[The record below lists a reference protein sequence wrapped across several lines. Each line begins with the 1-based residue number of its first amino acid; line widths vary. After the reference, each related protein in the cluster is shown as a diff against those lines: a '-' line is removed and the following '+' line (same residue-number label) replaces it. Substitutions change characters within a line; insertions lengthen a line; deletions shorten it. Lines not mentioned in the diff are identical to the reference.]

1 MKISSSDIK
10 EMAANMAKLVEKSLI
25 MSMEVDMA
33 LSDILEI
40 EREVNNYHK
49 EIDDAVFK
57 YLALKNPHAKDLR
70 IAIAVMKMNSELERI
85 ADQSVSIK
93 RYSKKFTNEY
103 KLISALFKTVLSNY
117 QDSLTAFANSDVR
130 LASEVIKFDEN
141 INEINRDVIS
151 ESINQIQEGKIEV
164 DEALAIMR
172 VSKNLERIGDH
183 ITNIAE
189 DIIFLES
196 GDDIRHN
203 PNQ

>member
-93 RYSKKFTNEY
+93 RYSKKFTKEY

-151 ESINQIQEGKIEV
+151 ESINHIQEGKIEV

>member
-1 MKISSSDIK
+1 
-10 EMAANMAKLVEKSLI
+10 MAKLVEKSLI

-151 ESINQIQEGKIEV
+151 ESINHIQEGKIEV

>member
-1 MKISSSDIK
+1 
-10 EMAANMAKLVEKSLI
+10 MATNMAKVVEKSLQ
-25 MSMEVDMA
+25 MSIEKDMT

-40 EREVNNYHK
+40 EKEVNNYHK

-57 YLALKNPHAKDLR
+57 YIALKAPHAKDLR
-70 IAIAVMKMNSELERI
+70 IALAVMKMNSELERI

-93 RYSKKFTNEY
+93 RFSKKFTNEY
-103 KLISALFKTVLSNY
+103 KQIISLFNMVVSNY
-117 QDSLTAFANSDVR
+117 QDCLESFHKSDVR

-141 INEINRDVIS
+141 INEINREVIKD
-151 ESINQIQEGKIEV
+151 SIIFIQEGRIEV
-164 DEALAIMR
+164 DEGLAIMR

-183 ITNIAE
+183 ITNVAE

-203 PNQ
+203 PNH

>member
-1 MKISSSDIK
+1 
-10 EMAANMAKLVEKSLI
+10 MATNMAKVVEKSLK
-25 MSMEVDMA
+25 MSIEKDHS
-33 LSDILEI
+33 LNDILEI

-57 YLALKNPHAKDLR
+57 YIALKAPHAKDLR
-70 IAIAVMKMNSELERI
+70 IALAVMKMNSELERI

-103 KLISALFKTVLSNY
+103 KQIIALFNTVVSNY
-117 QDSLTAFANSDVR
+117 QDCFDSFHKSDVR

-141 INEINRDVIS
+141 INEINREVIK
-151 ESINQIQEGKIEV
+151 ESISLIQEGKIEV
-164 DEALAIMR
+164 DEGLAIMR

-183 ITNIAE
+183 ITNVAE

-203 PNQ
+203 PNH